1 MVGPRHTEKTDICM
15 ILYKYRSWPVEGK
28 NWTRQTLIDN
38 QIYASAPNDL
48 NDPFD
53 SKFEVFSSQFKQ
65 NINEV
70 MYNMH
75 VMSFFM
81 TFLTESATRLPK
93 SEKEKLKKKLSQC
106 KTSAEGFH
114 FVKSYLKEH
123 GYSSFELTTGKEI
136 VGQLESQV
144 ANYGIYSL
152 AERSDNILMWS
163 HYGDQH
169 KGLALGFEIDDKLFD
184 SSKTPYCGRVI
195 YTEEFPKLSPD
206 DVNMT
211 TDLKF
216 KGLNAEKNIHF
227 ADNELIA
234 QKTLY
239 TKAKCWTYEDEWR
252 IIYDSFG
259 LKPFPGKLVRVV
271 FGCRTNKETIRDVKS
286 ILKEH
291 VPNKVALIQL
301 EMSPTA
307 FILSEKKI

>member
-1 MVGPRHTEKTDICM
+1 M
-15 ILYKYRSWPVEGK
+15 ILYKYRSWPHEGD

-53 SKFEVFSSQFKQ
+53 SKFEVFSSHFKQ

-75 VMSFFM
+75 VLSFIM
-81 TFLTESATRLPK
+81 TFLSESSTKLPK
-93 SEKEKLKKKLSQC
+93 SEKGRVKKKLSQC
-106 KTSAEGFH
+106 KNLSEGFH
-114 FVKSYLKEH
+114 FVKSYLKDH
-123 GYSSFELTTGKEI
+123 GFDSFDLTTGKEF
-136 VGQLESQV
+136 VGQLEGQV

-169 KGLALGFEIDDKLFD
+169 KGLALGVEIDDKLFD
-184 SSKTPYCGRVI
+184 SSKVPYCGKVI
-195 YTEEFPKLSPD
+195 YTEDYPKLSPD
-206 DVNMT
+206 DTEMT
-211 TDLKF
+211 TSIKF
-216 KGLNAEKNIHF
+216 NGLNAEKNIRF

-259 LKPFPGKLVRVV
+259 LKPFPGKLVKVV
-271 FGCRTNKETIRDVKS
+271 FGCRASKDTIREVKS
-286 ILKEH
+286 ILKKY
-291 VPNKVALIQL
+291 VPNKVVLVQL

-307 FILSEKKI
+307 FILSERMI